1 MLLFRKSMKELEKE
15 INDLRNERRELIISL
30 NNYYESYHNA
40 IINNG
45 SKFELDSMEYDIK
58 NINNSIKILNND
70 ICELEKEQM
79 DLIDVIVRKQY
90 EVKEIENLIS
100 EEMHY
105 YFVSTEDVKKRI
117 DNCCKIYNDRI
128 KDLRKY
134 IDLLQNYEG

>member
-1 MLLFRKSMKELEKE
+1 MLLFRKSMRELEKE
-15 INDLRNERRELIISL
+15 IEDLRKVRRELIINL
-30 NNYYESYHNA
+30 NNHYESYHNA

-45 SKFELDSMEYDIK
+45 SKFELDSLEYDIK
-58 NINNSIKILNND
+58 TLNNSIKTLNND

>member
-15 INDLRNERRELIISL
+15 INDLRKERRELIISL

-58 NINNSIKILNND
+58 NINNSIKILNNA
-70 ICELEKEQM
+70 IIELENEQNE
-79 DLIDVIVRKQY
+79 LIDVIVRKQY
-90 EVKEIENLIS
+90 EIKEIEYLIS

-105 YFVSTEDVKKRI
+105 YYVSSDVDKKRI
-117 DNCCKIYNDRI
+117 DNCCKVYNDRI
-128 KDLRKY
+128 NDLRKY